1 MDDSLWFSLL
11 FTLFIQSFSTIEHQ
25 VFFALVNF
33 AERRSEHSGFSSK
46 KELYM
51 SLIEDAFFCEVSR
64 GAGGPGRIQNAKIG
78 LIQFCLS
85 LSAALLPDS
94 GREGPSAVAG

>member
-46 KELYM
+46 KFARTRLGTPGPDLIYLKNRDKIMFVELY
-51 SLIEDAFFCEVSR
+51 SVFLAYTYAQRV
-64 GAGGPGRIQNAKIG
+64 
-78 LIQFCLS
+78 
-85 LSAALLPDS
+85 
-94 GREGPSAVAG
+94 

>member
-1 MDDSLWFSLL
+1 
-11 FTLFIQSFSTIEHQ
+11 
-25 VFFALVNF
+25 
-33 AERRSEHSGFSSK
+33 
-46 KELYM
+46 M

-85 LSAALLPDS
+85 LSAALLPES